1 MTVFNIAA
9 PLAFTVAVPM
19 SEHPS
24 NLPVSFSRVALA
36 VCLAATAVLSA
47 CGGGDKPGGPGAA
60 PPPAQVGVITV
71 SPDALDLVT
80 ELPGRLEASRVAQVR
95 ARATGIVQ
103 QRLFTEGSAV
113 RAGQPLF
120 RIDSAPY
127 EAVLASARAQQAKA
141 EVQVAQ
147 TQAQWARLRPLVADK
162 AVSEQ
167 EATNAE
173 MAVKQAEAD
182 LALAKAAVQTASIN
196 RGYADVTAPI
206 AGRVGRANVTEGALV
221 AQTDA
226 TPMAVVQQIDP
237 LYINFTQS
245 ASEALALARAVESG
259 QLKRNGS
266 HAAAVKVV
274 LEDGTE
280 HPQTG
285 KLLFS
290 DLTVDPTSGQ
300 VTLRAEVPN
309 PGARL
314 LPGLYVRVRLVQ
326 AQASDAIALPQQAV
340 TRSPKGDSVMV
351 VDSEGKVSPR
361 PVKLGGQQGGR
372 WVVLDGLKAGEQVMV
387 DGFQKLRGDAP
398 VKAVPW
404 QAPGT
409 APKAAAVGAAA
420 PGSAPATASAPV
432 PATTAK

>member
-1 MTVFNIAA
+1 MYVYYLRFFLNT
-9 PLAFTVAVPM
+9 P
-19 SEHPS
+19 
-24 NLPVSFSRVALA
+24 
-36 VCLAATAVLSA
+36 AATMFQTPPAKAFSVPPTLISALLGGAVLLSA
-47 CGGGDKPGGPGAA
+47 CGGDKQGAGGPGGAA
-60 PPPAQVGVITV
+60 PPPAQVGVVTV
-71 SPDALDLVT
+71 QPGALDLVS

-103 QRLFTEGSAV
+103 QRLFSEGSTV
-113 RAGQPLF
+113 KAGQSLF
-120 RIDSAPY
+120 RIDAAPY
-127 EAVLASARAQQAKA
+127 DAALASVRAQQAKA

-147 TQAQWARLRPLVADK
+147 AQAQWARLRPLVADK

-173 MAVKQAEAD
+173 LAVKQAEAD

-196 RGYADVTAPI
+196 RGYADVTSPI

-245 ASEALALARAVESG
+245 ASEALALARAVETG
-259 QLKRNGS
+259 QLKRSGAQ
-266 HAAAVKVV
+266 AAAVKVV

-280 HPQTG
+280 HPQSG

-290 DLTVDPTSGQ
+290 DLTVDTTSGQ

-309 PGARL
+309 PGGRL

-326 AQASDAIALPQQAV
+326 AQAGHCAAAAGGDPQPAGRQCDGGGRRRQS
-340 TRSPKGDSVMV
+340 RSSSGDV
-351 VDSEGKVSPR
+351 GCPAR
-361 PVKLGGQQGGR
+361 RALGGVGWPEGR
-372 WVVLDGLKAGEQVMV
+372 
-387 DGFQKLRGDAP
+387 
-398 VKAVPW
+398 
-404 QAPGT
+404 
-409 APKAAAVGAAA
+409 
-420 PGSAPATASAPV
+420 
-432 PATTAK
+432 

>member
-1 MTVFNIAA
+1 MYVYYLRSHPNTPAVTMSPRTYAMALPLSPTLIAA
-9 PLAFTVAVPM
+9 LLGGAV
-19 SEHPS
+19 
-24 NLPVSFSRVALA
+24 L
-36 VCLAATAVLSA
+36 LSA
-47 CGGGDKPGGPGAA
+47 CGGGDKPLGAAGTPGGAA
-60 PPPAQVGVITV
+60 PPPAQVGVVTV
-71 SPDALDLVT
+71 QPGELDLVT

-113 RAGQPLF
+113 KVGQPLF
-120 RIDSAPY
+120 RIDAAPY

-147 TQAQWARLRPLVADK
+147 TQAQWARLRPLVVDK

-173 MAVKQAEAD
+173 LAVKQAEAD

-226 TPMAVVQQIDP
+226 MPMAVVQQIDP

-245 ASEALALARAVESG
+245 ASEAMALARAVESG
-259 QLKRNGS
+259 QLKRSGAQ
-266 HAAAVKVV
+266 AAAVKVV

-280 HPQTG
+280 HPQPG

-309 PGARL
+309 PGGRL

-404 QAPGT
+404 QAPGA
-409 APKAAAVGAAA
+409 APKAAGTGAAA
-420 PGSAPATASAPV
+420 PAPA
-432 PATTAK
+432 AK